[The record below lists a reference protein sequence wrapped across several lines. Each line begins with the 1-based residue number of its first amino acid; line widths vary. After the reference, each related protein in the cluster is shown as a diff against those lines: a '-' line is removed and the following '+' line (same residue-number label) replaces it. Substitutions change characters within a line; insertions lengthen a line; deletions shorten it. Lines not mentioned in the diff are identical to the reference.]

1 MHAEWSLTG
10 HDEMDRQ
17 HAVLFALVG
26 RARRFTRMADRVVLV
41 PDMPEQ
47 QVRELSFVVADL
59 TKYIVEHFAYEERL
73 MAESGYAGAER
84 HCASHRAIS
93 SSILQLIE
101 ALDAGQSPAR
111 LLDSVLDGWLRHH
124 IGNIDRALAEFL
136 RDKQRPTFPTEP
148 SSAYVLAHR
157 PASG

>member
-17 HAVLFALVG
+17 HAVLFALVD
-26 RARRFTRMADRVVLV
+26 RARRFTRVADRVVLV

-47 QVRELSFVVADL
+47 QIRELSFVVADL

-73 MAESGYAGAER
+73 MAESGYADAER

-93 SSILQLIE
+93 NSILQLIE

-124 IGNIDRALAEFL
+124 IGSIDRALAEFL
-136 RDKQRPTFPTEP
+136 TARQTLAFPSE
-148 SSAYVLAHR
+148 AGACGVLANR